1 MPFSFARPREGHSA
15 RPPSA
20 PEPRFYS
27 TDLLPGMQDLLATV
41 ADLETH
47 YEIERERIEHG
58 SGSEEIN
65 QRALAELEAAH
76 QHRRGL
82 YEQQRVSYRA
92 AEDGGDLGGVSGS
105 FIVALAH
112 IRWAGCSDHITA
124 QTASR
129 MSPQLPEA

>member
-47 YEIERERIEHG
+47 YESERERIEHG
-58 SGSEEIN
+58 SGSEEIK
-65 QRALAELEAAH
+65 QRAFAELEAAH

-82 YEQQRVSYRA
+82 YKQQWGELQSSR
-92 AEDGGDLGGVSGS
+92 GG
-105 FIVALAH
+105 
-112 IRWAGCSDHITA
+112 W
-124 QTASR
+124 
-129 MSPQLPEA
+129 

>member
-1 MPFSFARPREGHSA
+1 MPFSFARPRQDQSA

-27 TDLLPGMQDLLATV
+27 TDLLPAMQDLLATV

-47 YEIERERIEHG
+47 HEIERERIEHG
-58 SGSEEIN
+58 AGSEEIN

-92 AEDGGDLGGVSGS
+92 ASDGGHLGVSGS

-129 MSPQLPEA
+129 MSPKLPEA